1 MKMHYDAIISTY
13 FGAIAITTQATS
25 LGEQLAIELLTS
37 KIESSQIFNQTSTL
51 VQRAY
56 MQIQAYLEQPN
67 TAFNIPFT
75 PNGTAFQQRVWQAIS
90 QIPAGQTLSYGQLA
104 HSIGSGPRAVANA
117 CGANCLPIIIPCH
130 RVVAQNGLGGFMQSK
145 ANGLSVKK
153 WLLQHEGITQYG
165 S

>member
-1 MKMHYDAIISTY
+1 MKMHYDAIISTD
-13 FGAIAITTQATS
+13 FGAIAITAQATPI
-25 LGEQLAIELLTS
+25 GEQLAVELLANQV
-37 KIESSQIFNQTSTL
+37 ESSQLFNQTSPL
-51 VQRAY
+51 VQSAY
-56 MQIQAYLEQPN
+56 MQIQAYLQQPN
-67 TAFNIPFT
+67 VTFNIPFL

-104 HSIGSGPRAVANA
+104 RNIGSGSRAVANA

-153 WLLQHEGITQYG
+153 WLLKHEGITQYG